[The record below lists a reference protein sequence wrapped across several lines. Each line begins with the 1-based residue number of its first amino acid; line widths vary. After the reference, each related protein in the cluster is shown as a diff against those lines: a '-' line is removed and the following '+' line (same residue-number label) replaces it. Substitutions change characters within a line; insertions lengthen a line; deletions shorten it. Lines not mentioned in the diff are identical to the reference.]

1 MPLRR
6 DSRQRIWARCTTCA
20 GALREWANFVTAAC
34 SSAVRSRKQT
44 RAMSDLRQKA
54 VIIPL
59 NMPDEP
65 LSRGSLSEFTPY
77 YPVPFGGF

>member
-1 MPLRR
+1 MLFKQTEPAL
-6 DSRQRIWARCTTCA
+6 IWARCTTCA
-20 GALREWANFVTAAC
+20 GALREWANIVTAAC

-65 LSRGSLSEFTPY
+65 LIPARL
-77 YPVPFGGF
+77 